1 MSLQQQ
7 ISTLL
12 EVYNYNEIVQCLQ
25 DTVKQHYKRA
35 IYNME
40 QLQKAPKPTE
50 PSEEVEEEIPP
61 PPATP
66 EAIKTLE
73 IKPKDQEQQKK
84 RQPKRLTPI

>member
-12 EVYNYNEIVQCLQ
+12 QVYNYNEIVQCLQ
-25 DTVKQHYKRA
+25 DTVKLHYRRA
-35 IYNME
+35 TYNME
-40 QLQKAPKPTE
+40 QLQKAPKPVE
-50 PSEEVEEEIPP
+50 PTVEEEEQPEDEIPP
-61 PPATP
+61 PP

-73 IKPKDQEQQKK
+73 IKPKDDQKK